1 MPKQVLLLAFACLAG
16 CSDPDKERLE
26 KTTVPTYDKTTGK
39 LKRLTH
45 DMNKNGKIDTW
56 VEMNGPLPVSA
67 KSDLNED
74 GKLDRWEYYSDQ
86 GKLIKVGF
94 SRTDAG
100 TPDAWAF
107 NGPDGRIQRMEISS
121 LGDDSKIDRVEF
133 YVADVLVRAE
143 DDTDHDGTVD
153 KWSTYE
159 DGALKTAAFDEN
171 RDGKPDRRLTYDGA
185 DLLTIETEPD
195 MAGKFARRVDVK
207 K

>member
-74 GKLDRWEYYSDQ
+74 GKLDRWEYYDDQ

-94 SRTDAG
+94 SRTDSG
-100 TPDAWAF
+100 KPDAWAF
-107 NGPDGRIQRMEISS
+107 SGPDGKPQRIESS
-121 LGDDSKIDRVEF
+121 SVGDEKRIDRIEH
-133 YVADVLVRAE
+133 YEAEVLVRAE
-143 DDTDHDGTVD
+143 DDTDQNGAID

-159 DGALKTAAFDEN
+159 HGVLRTASFDEN
-171 RDGKPDRRLTYDGA
+171 GDAKPDRRLTYDAA
-185 DLLTIETEPD
+185 DLVAIETEPD
-195 MAGKFARRVDVK
+195 AAGKFRRRLEVK